1 MLDEFKKRTYYY
13 GNNPLLVIFDLPDC
27 FQKISTLNSNYIIY
41 KLLLKLYKYDE
52 CIQLLINQ
60 YSDVTNKLLYNQIIG
75 LEFKKNN
82 IFDQFEEKINIL
94 CPKFKKIYNDLYN
107 TDFALSNETIGDQ
120 CNNCKISDCKKE
132 K

>member
-75 LEFKKNN
+75 LEFKKI
-82 IFDQFEEKINIL
+82 IFSINLKKKLIFCVL
-94 CPKFKKIYNDLYN
+94 NFKKYIMIYIILILHYQMK
-107 TDFALSNETIGDQ
+107 L
-120 CNNCKISDCKKE
+120 
-132 K
+132 